1 MAITILGA
9 LVPVFGL
16 IMLGYGCGRT
26 NLLGDRAFEVLN
38 RFVIGITLPVL
49 TFRSIAQMDPGDLAM
64 PSMFIAVTG
73 GALITYAIGFG
84 IEKWLGRTSSDAN
97 IAGLC
102 SCFSNTG
109 FIGLPVALLT
119 FGEGSVAPV
128 AVAMLIYSAVIF
140 TVSMVVSEIAANHGH
155 GTMKGIRLAARAV
168 SRNALILMAVMGVLW
183 SILRLPLGGP
193 LDVLL
198 ETLAQ
203 ATAPCALTAIGIFIA
218 LPRQN
223 AAPAPIGRSLVLKL
237 GVHPLITAGF
247 VMMLPPMPTLWAKTA
262 ILMAAMPCGASSFV
276 LAGKA
281 GRWAMEL
288 SAWAVTLTTTLASGS
303 LIAVLWWLGN

>member
-1 MAITILGA
+1 MAMTILGA

-16 IMLGYGCGRT
+16 ILLGYGCGRT

-38 RFVIGITLPVL
+38 RFVIGVTLPVL
-49 TFRSIAQMDPGDLAM
+49 TFRSIAKMDARDLAV
-64 PSMFIAVTG
+64 PSMLIAVIG
-73 GALITYAIGFG
+73 GALTTYAIGFAV
-84 IEKWLGRTSSDAN
+84 EKWLGRTSSEAN

-102 SCFSNTG
+102 GCFSNTG
-109 FIGLPVALLT
+109 FVGLPVALLT
-119 FGEGSVAPV
+119 FGQAAVAPV
-128 AVAMLIYSAVIF
+128 AVTMLLYSAVIF
-140 TVSMVVSEIAANHGH
+140 TVGMVVSEMAANHGH
-155 GTMKGIRLAARAV
+155 GTMKGIKLAARAV
-168 SRNALILMAVMGVLW
+168 SRNSLILLALMGVAW
-183 SILRLPLGGP
+183 SILRLPLQGP

-218 LPRQN
+218 LPRES
-223 AAPAPIGRSLVLKL
+223 AAPAPISRTVAMKL

-247 VMMLPPMPTLWAKTA
+247 VMLLPPMQPLWAKMA

-288 SAWAVTLTTTLASGS
+288 SAWAVTLTTTMASLS
-303 LIAVLWWLGN
+303 LIAVLWWLGS

>member
-16 IMLGYGCGRT
+16 ILLGYGCGRT

-49 TFRSIAQMDPGDLAM
+49 TFRSIAQMDPDDLAA
-64 PSMFIAVTG
+64 PSMFVAVTG
-73 GALITYAIGFG
+73 GALATYAIGFA
-84 IEKWLGRTSSDAN
+84 IEKWLGRTSSEAN

-109 FIGLPVALLT
+109 FVGLPIALLT
-119 FGEGSVAPV
+119 FGKEAVAPV

-140 TVSMVVSEIAANHGH
+140 TVGMVVSEMASNHGH
-155 GTMKGIRLAARAV
+155 GTMKGVRLAALAV
-168 SRNALILMAVMGVLW
+168 SRNALILMAVMGMLW
-183 SILRLPLGGP
+183 SMLRLPLSGP
-193 LDVLL
+193 MDVLL
-198 ETLAQ
+198 ATLAQ

-218 LPRQN
+218 LPRQS

-247 VMMLPPMPTLWAKTA
+247 VMMLPPMQPLWAKTA
-262 ILMAAMPCGASSFV
+262 VLMAAMPCGASSFV

-288 SAWAVTLTTTLASGS
+288 SAWAVTLTTSLASLS
-303 LIAVLWWLGN
+303 LIAVLWWLGG

>member
-73 GALITYAIGFG
+73 GALLTYAIGFG

-119 FGEGSVAPV
+119 FGQGSVAPV

>member
-183 SILRLPLGGP
+183 SMLRLPLGGP

>member
-73 GALITYAIGFG
+73 GALVTYAIGFG

-303 LIAVLWWLGN
+303 LIAVLWWLGA

>member
-1 MAITILGA
+1 MAMTILGA

-16 IMLGYGCGRT
+16 ILLGYGCGRT

-38 RFVIGITLPVL
+38 RFVIAITLPVL
-49 TFRSIAQMDPGDLAM
+49 TFRSIAQMDPRDLAM
-64 PSMFIAVTG
+64 PQMFIAVIG
-73 GALITYAIGFG
+73 GALTTYAVGFA
-84 IEKWLGRTSSDAN
+84 IEKWLGRTSSEAN

-102 SCFSNTG
+102 GCFSNTG
-109 FIGLPVALLT
+109 FVGLPVALLT
-119 FGEGSVAPV
+119 FGQASVAPV

-140 TVSMVVSEIAANHGH
+140 TVSMVISEMASNHGH
-155 GTMKGIRLAARAV
+155 GTWKGIALAAKAV
-168 SRNALILMAVMGVLW
+168 SRNSLILLAVMGVIW
-183 SILRLPLGGP
+183 SVLRLPLTGP
-193 LDVLL
+193 IDVLL

-218 LPRQN
+218 LPRQS
-223 AAPAPIGRSLVLKL
+223 AAPAPIGRSITLKL
-237 GVHPLITAGF
+237 AVHPLITAGY
-247 VMMLPPMPTLWAKTA
+247 VMLLPPMPSLWAKTA

-288 SAWAVTLTTTLASGS
+288 SAWAVTLTTTLAALS
-303 LIAVLWWLGN
+303 LIAVLWSLGL

>member
-73 GALITYAIGFG
+73 GALVTYAIGFG